1 MTATNASTTPMGES
15 LLEGLDAAIAPAPVV
30 AKVRVRRPNPLKPV
44 WDNKRARFALL
55 AALVIGGG
63 LAAYF
68 LLRPVPQPNYAAA
81 PMDEVLNY
89 TLLTEDFNRLPVNDR
104 LDLIRQLIERLKT
117 MSGDDSMMMA
127 MFAAGIDTDKLRE
140 QLMRNAALVAID
152 VWDQKALDYQKVSS
166 ENREAYLDD
175 LFLDMAKLMET
186 MAGVTNTQSD
196 EERLADAREQAKKDQ
211 DMFASGKGPSG
222 GQMARMAGFMRNGM
236 GQHSNPQQQQR
247 GQQLMRDMTRHLR
260 GQDPSTG
267 KK

>member
-1 MTATNASTTPMGES
+1 MSAGNLTSSPMGES
-15 LLEGLDAAIAPAPVV
+15 LLEGLEAAPAPAV
-30 AKVRVRRPNPLKPV
+30 AVKVRPKRPNPLRPL
-44 WDNKRARFALL
+44 WDNKRVRYALL
-55 AALVIGGG
+55 AVLVIGGG
-63 LAAYF
+63 LGAFF
-68 LLRPVPQPNYAAA
+68 LLRPVPQPDYALA
-81 PMDEVLNY
+81 PMDEVLDY
-89 TLLTEDFNRLPVNDR
+89 TLLTEDFNKLPVDKR

-152 VWDQKALDYQKVSS
+152 VWDQKAIDYQKVPT
-166 ENREAYLDD
+166 ENREAYLDS
-175 LFLDMAKLMET
+175 LFLDMTKLLET
-186 MAGVTNTQSD
+186 MAGVSSTKSD
-196 EERLADAREQAKKDQ
+196 EERLEEARDQAKKDQ
-211 DMFASGKGPSG
+211 DMFATGKGPSG